1 MLWLVDKLDIILSF
15 FSISDRMA
23 DSIKEEPDLKEID
36 IKDEIASLQHETF
49 LSAPVEETCTIYVKE
64 EYVKIELAE
73 IKGKH

>member
-36 IKDEIASLQHETF
+36 IKDKIKEGLSKNEKINLIQDAAHTYRVAS
-49 LSAPVEETCTIYVKE
+49 K
-64 EYVKIELAE
+64 
-73 IKGKH
+73 